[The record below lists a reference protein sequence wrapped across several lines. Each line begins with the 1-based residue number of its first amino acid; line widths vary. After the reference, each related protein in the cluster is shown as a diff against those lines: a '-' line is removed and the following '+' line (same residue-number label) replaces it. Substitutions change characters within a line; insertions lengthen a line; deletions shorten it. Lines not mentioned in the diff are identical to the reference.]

1 MLRPCGDFKRDY
13 REDEAIL
20 QTRFLKIVVPAF
32 VVFLY
37 VVPFFLGDFHLYLIN
52 LVFIAIV
59 GAHGINILTGYTG
72 QISLGHGAFIGIGAY
87 TAGVLSTKL
96 GFPVWVTLP
105 AAGIASASIGALVG
119 APSLRIKGF
128 YLAMATLALQFLME
142 YLFMELRPLTGGS
155 QGLYLERPSIFGVF
169 LDTDRQ
175 FYFLAA
181 TMAILATLTARNIL
195 RTRVGRAFIAI
206 RDRDIAAE
214 LIGVNIFKYK
224 TMSFAL
230 SSFYAGVAGALLAY
244 YITVINPQRF
254 SIFLSIDYL
263 AMIIIGGFGNVLGAI
278 FGATFIVLFPEFL
291 KIWIEF
297 AAQYLPIEESFPAIR
312 EIIFGGII
320 VFFLIFEPEGLAK
333 IWWNIKAYWK
343 LWPFS
348 Y

>member
-20 QTRFLKIVVPAF
+20 QTRFLKIVIPSF

-37 VVPFFLGDFHLYLIN
+37 CIPFFLSDFVLYLIN

-87 TAGVLSTKL
+87 TAGALSTKL
-96 GFPVWVTLP
+96 GFPLWVTLP
-105 AAGIASASIGALVG
+105 AAGVASALIGALAG

-142 YLFMELRPLTGGS
+142 YLFMELKSLTGGA
-155 QGLYLERPSIFGVF
+155 QGLYLERPSIFGIV

-181 TMAILATLTARNIL
+181 TMAILATLSARNIL

-224 TMSFAL
+224 TISFAL
-230 SSFYAGVAGALLAY
+230 SSFYADVSGALLAY
-244 YITVINPQRF
+244 YITIINPQSF
-254 SIFLSIDYL
+254 SIFVSIDYL

-278 FGATFIVLFPEFL
+278 FGATFIVLFPEIL

-297 AAQYLPIEESFPAIR
+297 AAQYLPIEQSFPAIR

-320 VFFLIFEPEGLAK
+320 VGFLIFEPEGLAK
-333 IWWNIKAYWK
+333 IWWNVKAYWK